1 MKKILKRVKAWITG
15 TFVAECPKCHESFLG
30 TEKHHHSVKLEKHYR
45 YVCDKCWK
53 EHIKIK

>member
-1 MKKILKRVKAWITG
+1 MRAWITG
-15 TFVAECPKCHESFLG
+15 TFVAECPKCHETFYG

-53 EHIKIK
+53 EHTKTIIC